1 MKTRKMNIFLLF
13 IFLLIIISCGQ
24 KEEMKTEPQ
33 LEIKVKTA
41 EKINFLYLENTGP
54 YWELNPVFQKLEQ
67 YAAQKEVSGIP
78 MGIFYDDP
86 SVVSEESLRCE
97 IGMPVPEDFEP
108 DSPFKLKE
116 LPSQEVAFAVLKG
129 SYAEIAEEYGKIM
142 QWIQENGYM
151 MIGSPREIYLKGGE
165 GIPESEYITEVQFP
179 VAKSS

>member
-1 MKTRKMNIFLLF
+1 MKIQKVSIFLLL
-13 IFLLIIISCGQ
+13 IFFLIIISCGQ
-24 KEEMKTEPQ
+24 KEEKKTEPQ
-33 LEIKVKTA
+33 LEIKVKTT

-54 YWELNPVFQKLEQ
+54 YWELTPVFQELGQ
-67 YAAQKEVSGIP
+67 YTAQKGITGIP

-108 DSPFKLKE
+108 DPPFKVKE

-129 SYAEIAEEYGKIM
+129 SYAEIAKEYGKIM

-151 MIGSPREIYLKGGE
+151 MIGPPREIYLIGGE
-165 GIPESEYITEVQFP
+165 GVPESEYITEVQFP
-179 VAKSS
+179 IAKSS

>member
-1 MKTRKMNIFLLF
+1 MKIQKMNIFFLL
-13 IFLLIIISCGQ
+13 IFFLIIISCGQ
-24 KEEMKTEPQ
+24 KEEKKTEPQ

-54 YWELNPVFQKLEQ
+54 YGELNPVFQQLGQ

-97 IGMPVPEDFEP
+97 IGMPVPEDFEA
-108 DSPFKLKE
+108 DLPFKVKE

-129 SYAEIAEEYGKIM
+129 SYAEIAEEYVKIM
-142 QWIQENGYM
+142 HWIQENGYM
-151 MIGSPREIYLKGGE
+151 IIGPPREVYLKGGE
-165 GIPESEYITEVQFP
+165 GVPESEYITEVQFP
-179 VAKSS
+179 IAKSS